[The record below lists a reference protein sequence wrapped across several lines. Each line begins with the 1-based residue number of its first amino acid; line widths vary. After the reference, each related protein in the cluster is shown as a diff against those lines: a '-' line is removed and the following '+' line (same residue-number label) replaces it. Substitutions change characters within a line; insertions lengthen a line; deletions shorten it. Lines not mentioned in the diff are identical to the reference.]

1 MTYSSA
7 LLLLMPS
14 TAALASSGVLHVCN
28 RGFCYT
34 KQEPLSPSNTHVSS
48 HRGRK
53 TGLNFCT
60 DSGGNVRDC
69 ELFEILGT
77 DNDDFEAVECGTS
90 ACKRMQEVTIDHHSQ
105 GSTQMYST
113 VDGDVLEVLDLD
125 ESPKK
130 GHVSWKE
137 RPKRGRCY
145 DNALGYEFDCNLVQI
160 LE

>member
-1 MTYSSA
+1 MKHSSA
-7 LLLLMPS
+7 LLLFMSS
-14 TAALASSGVLHVCN
+14 TAVLASPGVLHFCN

-34 KQEPLSPSNTHVSS
+34 KKEPLSPSSIRVSS
-48 HRGRK
+48 HGGRK

-69 ELFEILGT
+69 ELYEILGT
-77 DNDDFEAVECGTS
+77 NNDEFEAVECGTS

-113 VDGDVLEVLDLD
+113 VDGEVLEVLDLD
-125 ESPKK
+125 ENTEK

-145 DNALGYEFDCNLVQI
+145 DHALGYEFDCNLVQI